1 MTRHKWPSQLFFKQL
16 EIVYNCVARQLL
28 YNNNK
33 TIKRKYFLRYLV
45 VNKKRKKKKTFKC
58 LQLNSLPHLPTGV

>member
-16 EIVYNCVARQLL
+16 EIVYNCVARQVL

-33 TIKRKYFLRYLV
+33 TIKRKYFFGGSLV
-45 VNKKRKKKKTFKC
+45 VNKKRKKKVQSNVC
-58 LQLNSLPHLPTGV
+58 N